1 MLDAVSA
8 HASQALQLWESMRD
22 THSGDR
28 IETLLEC
35 YGLRVKSV
43 GASSSLL
50 FGADACIDPSTHTI
64 RIRRDLHPLYRREV
78 LAHELAHAILGHH
91 KHGAAMQYQPYVSAY
106 GKNERIERM
115 ADNLAALL
123 LVSDSE
129 LDVAIQTCDSF
140 TAAAERLNVSIDI
153 LIRRLTQHRS
163 PVTLRLASR
172 CELLPHQ
179 VTAIQMPGNVCLD
192 GGIGTGKTE
201 VLFERLLRLAEDAAV
216 GNARIL
222 FVTYLRRHMVYL
234 FERMAFR
241 SPLLAERV
249 NFTTFHDYAA
259 DIVLRNAA
267 RTGCNGTPT
276 VVGQGE
282 LVCLLEKI
290 FPDTAR
296 DVLNAKCNDY
306 RQTLRYETQHGET
319 WEGLLT
325 EQLYQLNYIHNGS
338 LGTLADKLMALDGI
352 ADDEADRW
360 DAIFVDN
367 YEQLTYPELN
377 VLRLA
382 AMRAKY
388 GISAS
393 CGHSHLPYSYRGTS
407 DIATTQWKQ
416 DCGFAVC
423 DFSAA
428 TRLRPDPSLT
438 ETHSRNPVQS
448 AVLAVKHIRDE
459 CKPDDR
465 IIVGILH
472 NTEVGQ
478 CRSAMRDVFPDLFAS
493 DSGPNASCAQLYA
506 YLDSG
511 GGFCDFLERWW
522 GAYREASYEDR
533 VTLQSALADSQLY
546 TEHCSRSHAVG
557 LPVVSMAVYMDSIR
571 PHHQYRDIQLAEQL
585 SIQTLHSL
593 SGGEADHVIVIT
605 DGLVGAGPEDWLGPA
620 NRALFENACARAR
633 KSLRIIHTIRDV
645 Q

>member
-8 HASQALQLWESMRD
+8 HASHALELWESLGD
-22 THSGDR
+22 THPANR

-35 YGLRVKSV
+35 YGLHVKSV
-43 GASSSLL
+43 GASSALL
-50 FGADACIDPSTHTI
+50 FGADACIDPTTQTI
-64 RIRRDLHPLYRREV
+64 RMRRDLHPLHRREV

-91 KHGAAMQYQPYVSAY
+91 KHGSTIQHQAYVSAY
-106 GKNERIERM
+106 GKNERVERM

-123 LVSDSE
+123 LISDSE
-129 LDVAIQTCDSF
+129 LEVAIQTCDSF
-140 TAAAERLNVSIDI
+140 TGAAKQLNVSIDI

-163 PVTLRLASR
+163 PVTLRLASKS
-172 CELLPHQ
+172 ELLPHQ
-179 VTAIQMPGNVCLD
+179 ASAIQMPGNVCLD

-234 FERMAFR
+234 FERMALR

-267 RTGCNGTPT
+267 RTGCTGTPT

-296 DVLNAKCNDY
+296 DELQAKCNDY
-306 RQTLRYETQHGET
+306 KQTLRYDTQHGET

-367 YEQLTYPELN
+367 YEQLTYPELT

-382 AMRAKY
+382 AQRAKH

-393 CGHSHLPYSYRGTS
+393 SGYSHLPYAFRGTS
-407 DIATTQWKQ
+407 DIATTQWKE
-416 DCGFAVC
+416 DCGFTVC
-423 DFSAA
+423 DFSAV
-428 TRLRPDPSLT
+428 TRLRRDPPRT
-438 ETHSRNPVQS
+438 ETHSQNPFQS
-448 AVLAVKHIRDE
+448 AVSAVKDILDQCQHDE
-459 CKPDDR
+459 R
-465 IIVGILH
+465 IIVAILH
-472 NTEVGQ
+472 NTDVGQ
-478 CRSAMRDVFPDLFAS
+478 CRSAMRDVFPDLFVA
-493 DSGPNASCAQLYA
+493 DSGPNAISAQLYA

-511 GGFCDFLERWW
+511 VSFSDFLEQWW
-522 GAYREASYEDR
+522 GVYHEASDEER
-533 VTLQSALADSQLY
+533 VTLQSVLADSQMY

-605 DGLVGAGPEDWLGPA
+605 DGLVGNGPEDWLGPA
-620 NRALFENACARAR
+620 NRALFENACARAS